1 MRSRDVSNWSIWGYL
16 PVVMVLSVVWMH
28 SIAFAQTRAGAPLKL
43 DTGEEIFKAACIGCH
58 GPNGRGQPQ
67 STLGFEPPKTFPDFT
82 DCNGSTRER
91 EADWRATIH
100 EGGHGR
106 GFSEIMP
113 SFAEAL
119 TLEQIDKVVG
129 YLRAQCTEPGW
140 PKGEL
145 NMPRAMA
152 TEKAFPEDE
161 TVLTTTVNANQAAGI
176 STVVTYEQ
184 RIGVKSQLELT
195 VPFNFQK
202 QNTGSWFA
210 GPGDLVLGFKRLIAH
225 SSKTG
230 SIFSLQGEVNVPT
243 GNASRGL
250 GNGVTVFETFGAFGQ
265 RLPPKARALSFVQT
279 QFGAE
284 LPTRTK
290 DAPQAVFWRTAVG
303 KTFAQNK
310 GFGRIWTP
318 MLEVLAD
325 RDLVDTA
332 KTNWDILP
340 QIQVSLNK
348 RQHILANVG
357 VRFPMNNTLGR
368 TTEVLFYVL
377 WDWFDGG
384 LRDGWK

>member
-1 MRSRDVSNWSIWGYL
+1 
-16 PVVMVLSVVWMH
+16 MVLALVWTH
-28 SIAFAQTRAGAPLKL
+28 SIAHAQSQAGAPLKL

-58 GPNGRGQPQ
+58 GPNGKGQPI
-67 STLGFEPPKTFPDFT
+67 STLGFEPPATFPDFT

-91 EADWRATIH
+91 AFDWKATIH
-100 EGGHGR
+100 EGGRGR
-106 GFSEIMP
+106 GFNEIMP

-119 TLEQIDKVVG
+119 TNEQIEKVIG
-129 YLRAQCTEPGW
+129 YLRSRCTEPGW
-140 PKGEL
+140 PLGEL

-161 TVLTTTVNANQAAGI
+161 TVLTTTVNANQAAGVSPVI
-176 STVVTYEQ
+176 TYEK
-184 RIGVKSQLELT
+184 RIGAKSQLELT
-195 VPFNFQK
+195 VPFSFQK
-202 QNTGSWFA
+202 QDTGTWFA
-210 GPGDLVLGFKRLIAH
+210 GPGDLILGFKRVIAH

-243 GNASRGL
+243 GNADHGL
-250 GNGVTVFETFGAFGQ
+250 GNGVTVFETFGSFGQ
-265 RLPPKARALSFVQT
+265 RLPLKARALSFVQT
-279 QFGAE
+279 MFGAE
-284 LPTRTK
+284 LPTHTK

-310 GFGRIWTP
+310 GFGRSWTP
-318 MLEVLAD
+318 MLEFLSD
-325 RDLVDTA
+325 RELVDGA

-348 RQHILANVG
+348 RQHILASVG
-357 VRFPMNNTLGR
+357 VQVPMNNTMGR
-368 TTEVLFYVL
+368 ATQVVFYVL

>member
-1 MRSRDVSNWSIWGYL
+1 MRSSIASWSIWGYL
-16 PVVMVLSVVWMH
+16 PVAAALAVVWSH
-28 SIAFAQTRAGAPLKL
+28 SLANAQSQAGAPLKL

-58 GPNGRGQPQ
+58 GPNGKGQPI

-91 EADWRATIH
+91 AFDWKATIH

-106 GFSEIMP
+106 GFNEIMP

-119 TLEQIDKVVG
+119 TNEQIDMVIQ
-129 YLRAQCTEPGW
+129 YLRSQCTEPGW
-140 PKGEL
+140 PLGEL

-161 TVLTTTVNANQAAGI
+161 TVLTTTVNANQAAGVSPVI
-176 STVVTYEQ
+176 TYEK
-184 RIGVKSQLELT
+184 RIGVKNQLELT
-195 VPFNFQK
+195 VPFSFQK
-202 QNTGSWFA
+202 QNTGTWFA
-210 GPGDLVLGFKRLIAH
+210 GPGDLVLGFKRVIAH

-230 SIFSLQGEVNVPT
+230 SIFSVQGEVNVPT
-243 GNASRGL
+243 GNADHGL
-250 GNGVTVFETFGAFGQ
+250 GNGVTVFETFGSFGQ

-279 QFGAE
+279 MIGAE
-284 LPTRTK
+284 LPTHTK
-290 DAPQAVFWRTAVG
+290 DAPQAVFWRTAIG

-310 GFGRIWTP
+310 GFGRTWTP
-318 MLEVLAD
+318 MLEFLSD
-325 RDLVDTA
+325 RELVDGA

-348 RQHILANVG
+348 RQHILASVG
-357 VRFPMNNTLGR
+357 VQVPMNNTMGR
-368 TTEVLFYVL
+368 ATQVVFYLL